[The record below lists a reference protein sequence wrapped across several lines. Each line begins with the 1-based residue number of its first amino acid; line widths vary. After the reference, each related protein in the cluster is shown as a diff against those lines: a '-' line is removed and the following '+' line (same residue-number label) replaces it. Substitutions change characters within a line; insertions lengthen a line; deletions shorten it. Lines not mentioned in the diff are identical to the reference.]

1 MTKYFNII
9 VTKSQTVPKYF
20 HQPTQRKKK
29 RKKEKKPIQ
38 ILLGSNSNI
47 TNGNLLTS
55 YIKDGRRHLN

>member
-1 MTKYFNII
+1 MIAYFNII
-9 VTKSQTVPKYF
+9 VTKSNGPKIF
-20 HQPTQRKKK
+20 SPTNLKKK
-29 RKKEKKPIQ
+29 KKKAMQ